1 MNSLQIK
8 YFLTAARCLNFTEAA
23 AQLYISQPALSQ
35 QISALERE
43 LNMQL
48 FVRSKKKVYLTPAAV
63 VLLDELPDYERLYED
78 ILSRAQMANEGTSG
92 IIRLGVLQG
101 QYMEDS
107 LLKQYFNFCKSH
119 PNIAFD
125 INSYSFGKLKDLLDQ
140 KKLDLI
146 YTTSF
151 EIQDRPDYLSIPTG
165 KNIGVA
171 IVSKYHP
178 LASEKVTSLGQLKN
192 ETIISVQSMES
203 VEVSRMIREDCKRAG
218 FIPNLREV
226 ASLDEEYLLVEM
238 GIGIGIC
245 NQYSIACSNPNIKVL
260 KDLQIGE
267 NNFALCWKKE
277 NPNPAVALFI
287 NYIRKQQ

>member
-1 MNSLQIK
+1 MNREYEEAFAEVDEVIK
-8 YFLTAARCLNFTEAA
+8 LMPIDLSSKIPLRFR
-23 AQLYISQPALSQ
+23 QVISDCKA
-35 QISALERE
+35 
-43 LNMQL
+43 
-48 FVRSKKKVYLTPAAV
+48 K
-63 VLLDELPDYERLYED
+63 DYKIEIKEP
-78 ILSRAQMANEGTSG
+78 IE
-92 IIRLGVLQG
+92 
-101 QYMEDS
+101 E
-107 LLKQYFNFCKSH
+107 
-119 PNIAFD
+119 
-125 INSYSFGKLKDLLDQ
+125 Q
-140 KKLDLI
+140 K
-146 YTTSF
+146 
-151 EIQDRPDYLSIPTG
+151 
-165 KNIGVA
+165 
-171 IVSKYHP
+171 
-178 LASEKVTSLGQLKN
+178 LKN

-238 GIGIGIC
+238 GMGIGIC